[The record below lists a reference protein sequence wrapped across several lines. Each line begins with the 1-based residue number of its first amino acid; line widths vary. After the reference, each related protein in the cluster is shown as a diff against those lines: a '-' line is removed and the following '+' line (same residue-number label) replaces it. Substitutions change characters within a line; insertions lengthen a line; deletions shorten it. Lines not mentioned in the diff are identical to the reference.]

1 MRNHG
6 FILLWDNDSE
16 GGCIL
21 FFVLMKREAASAHS
35 HDLSGER
42 QADAASFRLRG
53 EEWDEDMGGY
63 IVGDESGVVGYVDD
77 DGLLGVGISIHSDK
91 CLLACCGLQIRG
103 VAFLLFFLFGFTFFL
118 FGGFHCILQQICHDV
133 GDEALVSVCQ

>member
-42 QADAASFRLRG
+42 QADAASFWLRG

-63 IVGDESGVVGYVDD
+63 IIGDESGVVGYVDD
-77 DGLLGVGISIHSDK
+77 DGFLGVGISIHSDK
-91 CLLACCGLQIRG
+91 CLL
-103 VAFLLFFLFGFTFFL
+103 VHN
-118 FGGFHCILQQICHDV
+118 GFHCILQKICHDV